1 MAKRPKGRVI
11 LVSIV
16 PKIPARWR
24 QMDFCIFCEKFRQY
38 EKNSIWRENSNCKQ
52 EAENQL
58 TKRKHTADNCKQIAE
73 IS

>member
-24 QMDFCIFCEKFRQY
+24 QMDFCIFCEKTGQNQGVLAKQY
-38 EKNSIWRENSNCKQ
+38 FGV
-52 EAENQL
+52 A
-58 TKRKHTADNCKQIAE
+58 
-73 IS
+73 